1 MREGTSSILMRS
13 LVTKVLAI
21 LVEEKRKEWR
31 GEA

>member
-1 MREGTSSILMRS
+1 MREGTGSTLMSS

-21 LVEEKRKEWR
+21 LVEEKPKEWR